1 MMGRLCIVLVSLIFL
16 SAACAD
22 GPDGESTTSE
32 SAGQPSPTQPSPTQ
46 PPSDVDSSP
55 DLELML
61 LPPWEFSDRY
71 ASFEDLGILRTASGV
86 QQQYF
91 SEALMQRREGVWYF
105 LTRVESYESV
115 ATAQGSLGL
124 GRSAPGGALT
134 EVTDPGGTV
143 TDQGD
148 IEEFGTANLG
158 EGSFGAQFT
167 TLGIPQVDALVS
179 FTVGNIKATVLVVRL
194 DGEDASGDAN
204 RLAQALRD
212 RIVAVLAGQSVSQ
225 SPPLGE
231 PTSNV
236 SVLVES
242 LDCTRTVAINLLS
255 IVGTVKNTGSEPA
268 LGLQVTAILSVDRAG
283 EEIFISLG
291 AADRSTSLGPLQPNA
306 SANFSLGPFGDP
318 SNRVRYCSIRVE
330 DCTRTCVELP
340 INGPTSKEVG
350 P

>member
-1 MMGRLCIVLVSLIFL
+1 MLGRLTIVAGALIL
-16 SAACAD
+16 AIACGSGSEPDAAPTESATRRA
-22 GPDGESTTSE
+22 PTSE
-32 SAGQPSPTQPSPTQ
+32 PTQPATAGLE
-46 PPSDVDSSP
+46 
-55 DLELML
+55 LELML
-61 LPPWEFSDRY
+61 LPPWEFSDLY
-71 ASFEDLGILRTASGV
+71 ASFEDLGIRRTANGV

-91 SEALMQRREGVWYF
+91 SEALMQRGEGVSNF
-105 LTRVESYESV
+105 ITRVESYGSD
-115 ATAQGSLGL
+115 ATAQESLRL
-124 GRSAPGGALT
+124 SRSAPGGALT
-134 EVTDPGGTV
+134 EVTDPGGTAPDPRDV
-143 TDQGD
+143 
-148 IEEFGTANLG
+148 EEFGTANLG
-158 EGSFGAQFT
+158 EGSFGAQHTRTGFP
-167 TLGIPQVDALVS
+167 LVEALVS

-212 RIVAVLAGQSVSQ
+212 RIVAVLASQSVSQ

-236 SVLVES
+236 SILVES

-318 SNRVRYCSIRVE
+318 SNRVRFCSIRVE
-330 DCTRTCVELP
+330 DCTGTCVELP
-340 INGPTSKEVG
+340 IDGPTSKEVG